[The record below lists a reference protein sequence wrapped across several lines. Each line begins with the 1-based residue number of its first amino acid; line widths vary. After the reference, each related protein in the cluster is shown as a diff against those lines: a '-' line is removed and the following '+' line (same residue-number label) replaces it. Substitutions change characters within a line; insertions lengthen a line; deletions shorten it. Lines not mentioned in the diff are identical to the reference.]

1 MSQFITANV
10 NFFKKLSANISWP
23 NWTSPVF
30 FGVFIWGAYSIYAL
44 VTPGFGR
51 GFPQYAMSV
60 GVCFVLDTV
69 FFYLR
74 TKQWRLTLGGLIT
87 GFAVFFLLDSAYLWI
102 YFLTSALAMVTKHL
116 LTYKNRH
123 IFNPTNFALLIVCYA
138 FQDICTFHAMRWGG
152 QLLFS
157 VIFILLGIGI
167 SVYAKRWIVSASFIG
182 FFVLFAFVK
191 SLLLP
196 VSFMVMMLPLLG
208 PGLQLYSFFML
219 TDPQTSPSTAKQQI
233 IFSFSIALIDTI
245 LRYQQ
250 NRFAPLISLSF
261 VCLAFAVVTYLK
273 DQSELKHAVLA

>member
-1 MSQFITANV
+1 MSSFLASYI
-10 NFFKKLSANISWP
+10 NFFKKINANISWP

-51 GFPQYAMSV
+51 GLPQYILSV

-74 TKQWRLTLGGLIT
+74 TKQWRLTFGGLIT
-87 GFAVFFLLDSAYLWI
+87 GFAIFFLFDSAYLWM
-102 YFLTSALAMVTKHL
+102 YFLVSALAMVTKHL

-138 FQDICTFHAMRWGG
+138 FQDISTFHAMRWGG

-167 SVYAKRWIVSASFIG
+167 SVYAKRWIVSISFIG
-182 FFVLFAFVK
+182 FFVLFAFIK

-219 TDPQTSPSTAKQQI
+219 TDPQTSPNTAKQQI

-250 NRFAPLISLSF
+250 NRFAPLVSLTL
-261 VCLAFAVVTYLK
+261 VCLAFTIKDYLK
-273 DQSELKHAVLA
+273 DQSELKYAVVA